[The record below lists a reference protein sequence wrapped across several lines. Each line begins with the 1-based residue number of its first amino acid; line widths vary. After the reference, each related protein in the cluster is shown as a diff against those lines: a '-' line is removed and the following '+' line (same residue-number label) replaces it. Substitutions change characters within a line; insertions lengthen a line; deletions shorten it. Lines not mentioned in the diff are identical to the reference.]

1 MTPNQIVTARA
12 AIQELSRVVLPY
24 KTARQVARLKRRIDE
39 EFEVVTSMEKAI
51 VEEFGGSMEGLR
63 RKFPDESTAVAFD
76 EKMRLYMEEET
87 EIKLPTVDLSKYAEN
102 IRISPATIDA
112 LDGLVKWEAKSDG

>member
-1 MTPNQIVTARA
+1 MTPNQIVNARA

-39 EFEVVTSMEKAI
+39 EFEVVSSMEKAI
-51 VEEFGGSMEGLR
+51 VEEFGGSLKGVR
-63 RKFPDESTAVAFD
+63 REFPDESTAAAFD
-76 EKMRLYMEEET
+76 EKIYAYWDEDA

-112 LDGLVKWEAKSDG
+112 LEGLVKWEEKSDG

>member
-1 MTPNQIVTARA
+1 MTPSQIVSAHE

-39 EFEVVTSMEKAI
+39 EFEVVSSMEKAM
-51 VEEFGGSMEGLR
+51 VEEFGGSIEGLR
-63 RKFPDESTAVAFD
+63 RKFPDESTAAAFD
-76 EKMRLYMEEET
+76 EKMRTYMDEDT

>member
-1 MTPNQIVTARA
+1 MTPNQIVSAHE
-12 AIQELSRVVLPY
+12 AIRELSRVVLPY

-39 EFEVVTSMEKAI
+39 EFEVISSMEKAI
-51 VEEFGGSMEGLR
+51 VEEFGGSIKGVHRE
-63 RKFPDESTAVAFD
+63 FPDESTAAAFD
-76 EKMRLYMEEET
+76 EKMNTYWNEDA

-112 LDGLVKWEAKSDG
+112 LDGLVKWEEKSDG